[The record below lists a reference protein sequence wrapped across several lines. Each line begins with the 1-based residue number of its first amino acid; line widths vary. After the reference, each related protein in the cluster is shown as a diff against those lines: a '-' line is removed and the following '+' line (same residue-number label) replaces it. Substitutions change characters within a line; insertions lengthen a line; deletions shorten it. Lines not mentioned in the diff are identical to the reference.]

1 MADVKPLSDWLHV
14 TCRNARAVIPCEGLD
29 HDTTRILAIGTL
41 AILGFSVAAG
51 GHHSFA
57 AYYFEDQSIEIEGE
71 IVEVQFK
78 APHTWVHV
86 NTRETS
92 GKEKRVCRGVGQSEP
107 ARTRRDDERHVEA
120 SSDVVRIWGSPSRDP
135 NDGRI
140 HLKRIV
146 RPSDGWE
153 WRPRRSRSRTESNC
167 NRVITGF
174 FLLLRQPILG
184 GARRCW

>member
-1 MADVKPLSDWLHV
+1 MM
-14 TCRNARAVIPCEGLD
+14 
-29 HDTTRILAIGTL
+29 TTRTFAIS
-41 AILGFSVAAG
+41 AAMILGLTAAAS

-57 AYYFEDQSIEIEGE
+57 AYYFEDQSIQIEGE

-86 NTRETS
+86 VSREPS
-92 GKEKRVCRGVGQSEP
+92 GSAKRYAAEWANPSRLE
-107 ARTRRDDERHVEA
+107 RDGMTKDTLKVA
-120 SSDVVRIWGSPSRDP
+120 DVVQIWGSPSRDP

-153 WRPRRSRSRTESNC
+153 WKPTRR
-167 NRVITGF
+167 
-174 FLLLRQPILG
+174 
-184 GARRCW
+184 

>member
-1 MADVKPLSDWLHV
+1 M
-14 TCRNARAVIPCEGLD
+14 I
-29 HDTTRILAIGTL
+29 TTRTL
-41 AILGFSVAAG
+41 AIAVLATLGLSVAAD

-57 AYYFEDQSIEIEGE
+57 AYYFEDQSIEIQGE

-86 NTRETS
+86 NTRDES
-92 GKEKRVCRGVGQSEP
+92 GREKRYAAEWANPSRL
-107 ARTRRDDERHVEA
+107 EREGMTKDTLKVA
-120 SSDVVRIWGSPSRDP
+120 DVVRIWGSPSRDQ

-153 WRPRRSRSRTESNC
+153 WKPGRR
-167 NRVITGF
+167 
-174 FLLLRQPILG
+174 
-184 GARRCW
+184 